1 LNFGLGRRRISPI
14 IRAMKL
20 QRDSFISLIVGS
32 ILVVLL
38 PLLAALQYRWLG
50 QVSEGEREQMKA
62 GLQTTARRI
71 SEDFDQSLT
80 RAFIAYLSAP
90 ETLGDESSFAERH
103 QRWLDT
109 AHYPKL
115 VKAVFLSSAL
125 DRDTLTLKQFDAS
138 SNKFSPLPWPQD
150 LSALQNQLEQRMKVI
165 RTAFAQNP
173 PQIPP
178 PPNLSPQLN
187 GELFVFVM
195 PVAKFPYLGSEDQKP
210 EFSGFALVQ
219 LDAQFIQQEMLPAL
233 VKHYVD
239 VNNYDLAIVTRGE
252 AKKMIWQTSSTD
264 LPNADTTQ
272 PMFGLRPSE
281 IRNLMRNQ
289 SPRQGT
295 MTPRMGGVTPF
306 GGDNRGWELRIR
318 HRAGSLE
325 AAVAQVRRRN
335 LLISS
340 GVLLLLVSSIGLLM
354 MSVRR
359 AKKLAQQQ
367 MDFVAGVSHELRTPL
382 AVIDSAGYNLTKGV
396 IKDPQRVAHYG
407 ALIRK
412 ETRRLQEMVEQILE
426 FAGVQSGKQKYELH
440 PTNVNQVI
448 NDVLSASQP
457 LLTEGGFQLEI
468 KIAPELPAVL
478 ADASAL
484 ARALQNLLNN
494 AMKYGGENRWIGIK
508 AELVKNG
515 AAQEVQI
522 TVSDQGIGISAEDQ
536 RHIFEP
542 FYRGSDVKAAQI
554 HGNGLG
560 LSLVKNIVSAHNGRI
575 RVDSTEGQGSV
586 FTLTL
591 PAIAEEVLQTS
602 AVEAKS
608 EVHV

>member
-1 LNFGLGRRRISPI
+1 
-14 IRAMKL
+14 
-20 QRDSFISLIVGS
+20 
-32 ILVVLL
+32 
-38 PLLAALQYRWLG
+38 
-50 QVSEGEREQMKA
+50 
-62 GLQTTARRI
+62 
-71 SEDFDQSLT
+71 
-80 RAFIAYLSAP
+80 
-90 ETLGDESSFAERH
+90 
-103 QRWLDT
+103 
-109 AHYPKL
+109 
-115 VKAVFLSSAL
+115 
-125 DRDTLTLKQFDAS
+125 
-138 SNKFSPLPWPQD
+138 
-150 LSALQNQLEQRMKVI
+150 
-165 RTAFAQNP
+165 
-173 PQIPP
+173 
-178 PPNLSPQLN
+178 
-187 GELFVFVM
+187 
-195 PVAKFPYLGSEDQKP
+195 
-210 EFSGFALVQ
+210 
-219 LDAQFIQQEMLPAL
+219 
-233 VKHYVD
+233 
-239 VNNYDLAIVTRGE
+239 
-252 AKKMIWQTSSTD
+252 
-264 LPNADTTQ
+264 
-272 PMFGLRPSE
+272 
-281 IRNLMRNQ
+281 
-289 SPRQGT
+289 
-295 MTPRMGGVTPF
+295 
-306 GGDNRGWELRIR
+306 
-318 HRAGSLE
+318 
-325 AAVAQVRRRN
+325 
-335 LLISS
+335 
-340 GVLLLLVSSIGLLM
+340 
-354 MSVRR
+354 
-359 AKKLAQQQ
+359 
-367 MDFVAGVSHELRTPL
+367 
-382 AVIDSAGYNLTKGV
+382 
-396 IKDPQRVAHYG
+396 
-407 ALIRK
+407 
-412 ETRRLQEMVEQILE
+412 MVEQILE